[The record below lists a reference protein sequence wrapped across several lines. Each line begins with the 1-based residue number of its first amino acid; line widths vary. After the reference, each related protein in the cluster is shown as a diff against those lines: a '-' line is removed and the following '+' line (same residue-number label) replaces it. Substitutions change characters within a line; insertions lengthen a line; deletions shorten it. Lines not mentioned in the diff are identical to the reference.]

1 MNNTHIQWCDYS
13 ANVIKYRD
21 EDGKSVWA
29 CVKVSD
35 GCKNCRKPLTHSRG
49 LEYCEGCG
57 YETPESER
65 RPVVIP
71 NDNDR
76 EETRMEP
83 VIQSADQLAAACAAR
98 VAEIDRDLAKADV
111 VVRKLRDEKA
121 RLGKVV
127 ALLTGEAKATK
138 PVKLVRDAM
147 TRCGRSWAARE
158 GRG

>member
-1 MNNTHIQWCDYS
+1 MTTAKALMCPRCQ
-13 ANVIKYRD
+13 
-21 EDGKSVWA
+21 
-29 CVKVSD
+29 
-35 GCKNCRKPLTHSRG
+35 KPLTHSRG

-98 VAEIDRDLAKADV
+98 VAEIDRDLAKAETV
-111 VVRKLRDEKA
+111 IRKLRDEKA

-127 ALLTGEAKATK
+127 AFLKAGEVAEKRALR
-138 PVKLVRDAM
+138 PWQCPG
-147 TRCGRSWAARE
+147 CGAEAR
-158 GRG
+158 GRGIGKHKAECEAV

>member
-1 MNNTHIQWCDYS
+1 MCP
-13 ANVIKYRD
+13 K
-21 EDGKSVWA
+21 
-29 CVKVSD
+29 
-35 GCKNCRKPLTHSRG
+35 CRKPLTHSRG
-49 LEYCEGCG
+49 LEYCEHCG

-98 VAEIDRDLAKADV
+98 VAEIDRDLAKAETV
-111 VVRKLRDEKA
+111 IRKLRDEKA

-127 ALLTGEAKATK
+127 ALLTDAKPAKAGNGNQTCDVCGEAFVSKQGLSTHKARKHGPGWSTGGNFTK
-138 PVKLVRDAM
+138 SA
-147 TRCGRSWAARE
+147 
-158 GRG
+158 